1 MSLAAPHLYNP
12 LLRVDLS
19 PCLRRVMGRTVNNVK
34 EDGPDLPEPRSVEI
48 EEPVLVQF

>member
-1 MSLAAPHLYNP
+1 VNLAAPHLYNP

-19 PCLRRVMGRTVNNVK
+19 PSVNNVK